1 MKKILTIIFIFMTI
15 KIFPLDISIEGGYL
29 NSTNE
34 KKYDG
39 WYIQSA
45 LPLHQFSPTFYISGE
60 PFIHIADGTL
70 DPGVMINLNKDF
82 LLSSEWKI
90 ILFGG
95 LGFMYLNTYNT
106 SQHDNFNF
114 KENIGIGLSYTISP
128 DTEIILRGT
137 LWHISNAGITDNN
150 PGIDGNTIGIV
161 IKKSF

>member
-1 MKKILTIIFIFMTI
+1 MKKILSILF
-15 KIFPLDISIEGGYL
+15 LLLSVISYSIDLSLEGGYL

-45 LPLHQFSPTFYISGE
+45 LPLYNFSPTLYISGE
-60 PFIHIADGTL
+60 PFIHVADDTL
-70 DPGVMINLNKDF
+70 DPGIMINLNKEF
-82 LLSSEWKI
+82 ILSSQWKFI
-90 ILFGG
+90 IFGG

-114 KENIGIGLSYTISP
+114 KENIGVGLSYALCE
-128 DTEIILRGT
+128 DTELILKGSI
-137 LWHISNAGITDNN
+137 WHISNAGITDNN
-150 PGIDGNTIGIV
+150 PGIDGNTLGIA